1 MSTPVDHIR
10 NIGIIA
16 HIDAGKTTTT
26 ERILFYAGASHR
38 MGDVDDGTTITD
50 FDVEEQQRGITIYSA
65 AISCRWRD
73 WQINIIDTPGHVDFT
88 AEVERSLR
96 VLDGGIVVF
105 SAREGVEAQSET
117 VWRQANRYG
126 VPRICFINKM
136 DRIGADFERT
146 FLQIKSRLAANPVAI
161 FLPIGAGSPPD
172 PKAFRGII
180 DLIEMKALFFEEAS
194 QGAKFETAEIPEDHR
209 EVAEEWRAKLLEQ
222 VAMLD
227 DTVFAKYIEEQ
238 PIAAADIRRL
248 LRVGTLQRVLQ
259 PVLCGSSL
267 KYVGVQPL
275 LDAVGAY
282 LPSPLDRPPVQGLD
296 PKARKEMVE
305 TRKPSAKEPFCGLV
319 FKIVADPHGDL
330 CFVRVY
336 SGVLKS
342 RSRPL
347 NPRLGK
353 KEMVSQLWH
362 IQADRREKLETDAVE
377 AGEIV
382 GVTGIKDSATGDT
395 LCEANHPIALESI
408 VFPEPVISMA
418 VEPESSADRRKLAET
433 LQMLARQ
440 DPTFRA
446 TVNEETGQTLIS
458 GMGEL
463 HLEVIRHRMERDF
476 KLNVR
481 VHRPRVSY
489 RETVKKAQTAAGEF
503 SRHAAGVTQYARVH
517 LKLEPQAQSDAVVVR
532 NDVKPGSQSP
542 EVLALVEQ
550 AVRES
555 AQHAWML
562 GYPLIQ
568 VKFTIQAI
576 EASELENAEVAFH
589 AAAADAVHR
598 GVNEAGVVLLEP
610 IMKLEVVT
618 PDEFLG
624 NIHSDLMSRRA
635 VIVGTDQR
643 GDLQVIAAEV
653 PLATMFGY
661 STHVRSLS
669 QGRASYSMEPLKY
682 AVAPPEVLK
691 EMQGGS

>member
-1 MSTPVDHIR
+1 MSPPVDRIR

-50 FDVEEQQRGITIYSA
+50 FDEEEQQRGITIYSA
-65 AISCRWRD
+65 ATTCRWRD
-73 WQINIIDTPGHVDFT
+73 WQINLIDTPGHVDFT

-117 VWRQANRYG
+117 VWRQANKYG

-136 DRIGADFERT
+136 DRIGAGFERT
-146 FLQIKSRLAANPVAI
+146 FLQIKERLAANPVAI
-161 FLPIGAGSPPD
+161 FIPIGAGPHPD
-172 PKAFRGII
+172 PAAFRGII
-180 DLIEMKALFFEEAS
+180 DLVEMKALYFDEAS
-194 QGAKFETAEIPEDHR
+194 QGAKYEIAEIPEDHR
-209 EVAEEWRAKLLEQ
+209 ELADEWRAKLLEQ
-222 VAMLD
+222 VALLD

-238 PIAAADIRRL
+238 PIAADDIRRL
-248 LRVGTLQRVLQ
+248 LRVGTLSRLLQ

-267 KYVGVQPL
+267 KYIGVQPL

-282 LPSPLDRPPVQGLD
+282 LPSPIDRPPVQGIN
-296 PKARKEMVE
+296 PNAKRESVE
-305 TRKPSAKEPFCGLV
+305 IRKPSPAEPFCGLV

-353 KEMVSQLWH
+353 KEMASQLWH

-377 AGEIV
+377 AGEII
-382 GVTGIKDSATGDT
+382 GITGIKDSVTGDT
-395 LCEANHPIALESI
+395 LCEANHPIVLESI

-433 LQMLARQ
+433 LQLLSRQ

-446 TVNEETGQTLIS
+446 SVNEETGQTIIS

-481 VHRPRVSY
+481 VHKPRVSY
-489 RETVKKAQTAAGEF
+489 RETIKKRQVSVGEF
-503 SRHAAGVTQYARVH
+503 SRHAAGVTQFAKVH
-517 LKLEPQAQSDAVVVR
+517 LALEPLAQADTVVVK
-532 NDVKPGSQSP
+532 NDVKPGDVAP
-542 EVLALVEQ
+542 EILALIEQ
-550 AVRES
+550 AVRDT
-555 AQHAWML
+555 AQGAGML

-568 VKFTIQAI
+568 VKFTILAV
-576 EASELENAEVAFH
+576 ESSELENPEVAFQ
-589 AAAADAVHR
+589 AAASDAVHQ
-598 GVNEAGVVLLEP
+598 GVSDAGVLLLEP

-618 PDEFLG
+618 PDEFFG
-624 NIHSDLMSRRA
+624 SVHSDLMSRRA

-643 GDLQVIAAEV
+643 GDLQAIAAEV

-661 STHVRSLS
+661 STDVRSVS

-691 EMQGGS
+691 EMMGE

>member
-1 MSTPVDHIR
+1 MSDIDRIR

-26 ERILFYAGASHR
+26 ERVLFYAGASHR
-38 MGDVDDGTTITD
+38 MGDVDKGTTITD
-50 FDVEEQQRGITIYSA
+50 FDPEEQQRGITIYSA
-65 AISCRWRD
+65 AITCRWKE

-96 VLDGGIVVF
+96 VLDGGLVIF

-117 VWRQANRYG
+117 VWRQANKYG

-146 FLQIKSRLAANPVAI
+146 MAQIKDRLGANPVATHI
-161 FLPIGAGSPPD
+161 PIGRGAQPD
-172 PKAFRGII
+172 PSAFRGII
-180 DLIEMKALFFEEAS
+180 DLIEMRALFYDES
-194 QGAKFETAEIPEDHR
+194 TKGAKFESVEIP
-209 EVAEEWRAKLLEQ
+209 AECRAMADEWRARLLEQ
-222 VAMLD
+222 VALLD
-227 DTVFAKYIEEQ
+227 DATFAKYIEEQ
-238 PIAAADIRRL
+238 PIDPAEIRRL
-248 LRVGTLQRVLQ
+248 LRVGTLTRVLQ

-267 KYVGVQPL
+267 DYIGVQPL
-275 LDAVGAY
+275 LDAVGDY
-282 LPSPLDRPPVQGLD
+282 LPGPLDRPPVTGQN
-296 PKARKEMVE
+296 PTARRGDGVE
-305 TRKPSAKEPFCGLV
+305 TRKPSSQEPFCGLV
-319 FKIVADPHGDL
+319 FKIQADPHGDL

-342 RSRPL
+342 RSRAL
-347 NPRLGK
+347 NPRIGK
-353 KEMVSQLWH
+353 KEMISQLWH
-362 IQADRREKLETDAVE
+362 IQADRREKLEAESVE
-377 AGEIV
+377 AGDIV
-382 GVTGIKDSATGDT
+382 GISGPKDAVTGDT
-395 LCEANHPIALESI
+395 LCDGNHPIVLESI

-433 LQMLARQ
+433 LQVLSRQ

-446 TVNEETGQTLIS
+446 SVNEETGQTIIS

-489 RETVKKAQTAAGEF
+489 RETIRAPATVVGEF
-503 SRHAAGVTQYARVH
+503 SRHAAGVTQFARVH
-517 LKLEPQAQSDAVVVR
+517 LQLEPAHGAETVIVKNDMKPDALAPAFVAQVDQAIRDA
-532 NDVKPGSQSP
+532 
-542 EVLALVEQ
+542 
-550 AVRES
+550 
-555 AQHAWML
+555 AQGAGHL

-568 VKFTIQAI
+568 VKFTIVAV
-576 EASELENAEVAFH
+576 ENSELENAEVAFQ
-589 AAAADAVHR
+589 AAAIDAVHQ
-598 GVNEAGVVLLEP
+598 GVTAAGDVLLEP

-624 NIHSDLMSRRA
+624 NVHSDLMSRRA
-635 VIVGTDQR
+635 VIVGTEQR
-643 GDLQVIAAEV
+643 GELQAIAAEV
-653 PLATMFGY
+653 PLAQMFGY

-682 AVAPPEVLK
+682 AEAPAEVLK
-691 EMQGGS
+691 EMMG

>member
-1 MSTPVDHIR
+1 VSTPVELIR

-38 MGDVDDGTTITD
+38 MGDVDEGTTITD
-50 FDVEEQQRGITIYSA
+50 FDPEEQQRGITIYSA
-65 AISCRWRD
+65 AITCKWRD

-117 VWRQANRYG
+117 VWRQANKYG

-146 FLQIKSRLAANPVAI
+146 FLQIKARLAANPVATHI
-161 FLPIGAGSPPD
+161 PIGAGAAPD

-180 DLIEMKALFFEEAS
+180 DLVEMKALYFDDAS
-194 QGAKFETAEIPEDHR
+194 QGADIKIAEIPEDHR
-209 EVAEEWRAKLLEQ
+209 EVAKSWRAKLLEQ
-222 VAMLD
+222 VALLD
-227 DTVFAKYIEEQ
+227 DSIFAKYIEEQ
-238 PIAAADIRRL
+238 PVAADDIRRL

-267 KYVGVQPL
+267 KYIGVQPL
-275 LDAVGAY
+275 LDAVGAF
-282 LPSPLDRPPVQGLD
+282 LPSPIDRPPVQGMK
-296 PKARKEMVE
+296 PGAKKETIE
-305 TRKPSAKEPFCGLV
+305 TRKPSTKDPFCGLV

-362 IQADRREKLETDAVE
+362 IQADRREKLETDAVD

-395 LCEANHPIALESI
+395 LCEANHPIVLESI

-418 VEPESSADRRKLAET
+418 VEPESSADRRKLSET
-433 LQMLARQ
+433 LALLSRQ

-446 TVNEETGQTLIS
+446 SVNEETGQTLIS

-481 VHRPRVSY
+481 VHNPRVSY
-489 RETVKKAQTAAGEF
+489 RETVKKAQTAVGEF
-503 SRHAAGVTQYARVH
+503 SRHAAGVTHYARVK
-517 LKLEPQAQSDAVVVR
+517 LRLEPQSESDAIVVR
-532 NDVKPGSQSP
+532 NEVKTDGASA
-542 EVLALVEQ
+542 ALLDSIDQ
-550 AVRES
+550 AVRDT
-555 AQHAWML
+555 AQGAGML

-568 VKFTIQAI
+568 VKFTILAI
-576 EASELENAEVAFH
+576 EQSELENPEVAFH
-589 AAAADAVHR
+589 AAAADAVHQ
-598 GVNEAGVVLLEP
+598 GVNDAGVSLLEP
-610 IMKLEVVT
+610 VMTLEVVT

-635 VIVGTDQR
+635 IIVGTDQR
-643 GDLQVIAAEV
+643 GDFQVIDAEV

-661 STHVRSLS
+661 STDVRSLS

-682 AVAPPEVLK
+682 AEAPPEVLK
-691 EMQGGS
+691 EMMGE

>member
-1 MSTPVDHIR
+1 MSTSVELIR

-38 MGDVDDGTTITD
+38 MGDVDKGTTVTD
-50 FDVEEQQRGITIYSA
+50 FDEEEQQRGITIYSA
-65 AISCRWRD
+65 AISCKWRD
-73 WQINIIDTPGHVDFT
+73 WQINLIDTPGHVDFT

-117 VWRQANRYG
+117 VWRQANKYG

-136 DRIGADFERT
+136 DRIGAGFERT
-146 FLQIKSRLAANPVAI
+146 FLQIKERLAANPVAI
-161 FLPIGAGSPPD
+161 CIPIGAGPQPNAT
-172 PKAFRGII
+172 AFRGII
-180 DLIEMKALFFEEAS
+180 DLVEMKALYFDEAS
-194 QGAKFETAEIPEDHR
+194 QGARFEVAEIPEDHR
-209 EVAEEWRAKLLEQ
+209 EQADEWRAKLLEQ
-222 VAMLD
+222 VALLD
-227 DTVFAKYIEEQ
+227 DAVFAKYIEEQ
-238 PIAAADIRRL
+238 PIAADDIRRL
-248 LRVGTLQRVLQ
+248 LRVGTLTRVLQ

-267 KYVGVQPL
+267 KYIGVQPL

-282 LPSPLDRPPVQGLD
+282 LPSPIERPPVQGMN
-296 PKARKEMVE
+296 PNAKKEGIEV
-305 TRKPSAKEPFCGLV
+305 RKPSPKEPFCGLV

-336 SGVLKS
+336 SGVLKA

-353 KEMVSQLWH
+353 KEMASQLWH
-362 IQADRREKLETDAVE
+362 IQADRREKLETDAVD
-377 AGEIV
+377 AGEII
-382 GVTGIKDSATGDT
+382 GITGIKDSVTGDT
-395 LCEANHPIALESI
+395 LCEANHPIVLESI

-446 TVNEETGQTLIS
+446 SVNEETGQTIIS

-481 VHRPRVSY
+481 VHKPQVSY
-489 RETVKKAQTAAGEF
+489 RETIKKAQVSTGEF
-503 SRHAAGVTQYARVH
+503 SRHAAGVTQFARVQ
-517 LKLEPQAQSDAVVVR
+517 LKLEPLSETDTVAIK
-532 NDVKPGSQSP
+532 NDVKPGDAAP
-542 EVLALVEQ
+542 EILALIEQ
-550 AVRES
+550 EVRDMAQS
-555 AQHAWML
+555 AGML
-562 GYPLIQ
+562 GNPLIQ
-568 VKFTIQAI
+568 VQFTILSVA
-576 EASELENAEVAFH
+576 ASELENPEAAFRS
-589 AAAADAVHR
+589 AASDAVHQ
-598 GVNEAGVVLLEP
+598 GVNDAGNVLLEP

-618 PDEFLG
+618 PDDYFG
-624 NIHSDLMSRRA
+624 SIHSDLMSRRA
-635 VIVGTDQR
+635 IIVGTEQR
-643 GDLQVIAAEV
+643 GDLQAIAAEV
-653 PLATMFGY
+653 PLAMMFGY

-691 EMQGGS
+691 EMMGT

>member
-1 MSTPVDHIR
+1 
-10 NIGIIA
+10 
-16 HIDAGKTTTT
+16 
-26 ERILFYAGASHR
+26 
-38 MGDVDDGTTITD
+38 MGDVDAGTTQTD
-50 FDVEEQQRGITIYSA
+50 FDPEEQERGITIYSA
-65 AISCRWRD
+65 AVTCRWRD

-117 VWRQANRYG
+117 VWRQANKYG

-136 DRIGADFERT
+136 DRIGAGFERT
-146 FLQIKSRLAANPVAI
+146 FQQIKDRLAANPVAI
-161 FLPIGAGSPPD
+161 FIPVGAGPHPD
-172 PKAFRGII
+172 PQAFRGII
-180 DLIEMKALFFEEAS
+180 DLIEMRAIYFDEDS
-194 QGAKFETAEIPEDHR
+194 QGSKFEVREIP
-209 EVAEEWRAKLLEQ
+209 AELQQAAAEWRAKLLEQ
-222 VAMLD
+222 VALLD

-238 PIAAADIRRL
+238 PIAADDIRRL
-248 LRVGTLQRVLQ
+248 LRVGTLTRVLQ

-267 KYVGVQPL
+267 KYIGVQPL
-275 LDAVGAY
+275 LDAVGAF
-282 LPSPLDRPPVQGLD
+282 LPSPLDRPPVQGFN
-296 PKARKEMVE
+296 PKAKKETIE
-305 TRKPSAKEPFCGLV
+305 TRKPSTKDPFCGLV

-347 NPRLGK
+347 NPRLDK

-362 IQADRREKLETDAVE
+362 IQADRREKLETDAVD

-382 GVTGIKDSATGDT
+382 GITGIKDSATGDT

-408 VFPEPVISMA
+408 VFPEPVIAMA

-433 LQMLARQ
+433 LQMLSRQ

-489 RETVKKAQTAAGEF
+489 RETIQKPQVSIGEF
-503 SRHAAGVTQYARVH
+503 SRHAAGVTQFARVR
-517 LKLEPQAQSDAVVVR
+517 LKLEPQPESDTVTVK
-532 NDVKPGSQSP
+532 NEVKPSELSP
-542 EVLALVEQ
+542 EILVQIEQ
-550 AVRES
+550 AVRDTAHGS
-555 AQHAWML
+555 GML

-568 VKFTIQAI
+568 VKLTILSV
-576 EASELENAEVAFH
+576 ENSELENPEAAF
-589 AAAADAVHR
+589 AAAASDAVLR
-598 GVNEAGVVLLEP
+598 GVNDAGVVLLEP
-610 IMKLEVVT
+610 VMKLEVVT

-624 NIHSDLMSRRA
+624 NIHSDLMARRA
-635 VIVGTDQR
+635 MIVGTDQR
-643 GDLQVIAAEV
+643 GDLQAIAAEV

-661 STHVRSLS
+661 STQVRSLS
-669 QGRASYSMEPLKY
+669 QGRGSYSMEPLKY

-691 EMQGGS
+691 EMMGE